1 MYTFNHVPFKLEN
14 IHKKVKVL
22 VMNRLKFD
30 TLNLIKLKPIV
41 FFVLLLICHDIE
53 DTRCYVSA

>member
-1 MYTFNHVPFKLEN
+1 MYTFNHVPFKLEH

-30 TLNLIKLKPIV
+30 SLNLIKLKPIV
-41 FFVLLLICHDIE
+41 SFVLLLICHDIE

>member
-30 TLNLIKLKPIV
+30 TLNLIKLKPIG
-41 FFVLLLICHDIE
+41 FFC
-53 DTRCYVSA
+53 SAFNLS